1 MAYYLRNTKFKS
13 LLNQFKNFKNDYTVQ
28 KLDQIQSNYNYSL
41 AFQTNL
47 NKQHFLESLFKKT
60 FYSNSLVSRPERSI
74 VKTQQEVVVN
84 RPNPTIKKELVVNR
98 PNPTIKKELVVD
110 IPNPIVKEVLEQ
122 KSLKED
128 IVYKPK
134 YISEL
139 LEKLSKQFIVL
150 ETRKNSYDRYS
161 TAYFQCLSDNFAI
174 SQDKQ
179 SMLKEIKL
187 EIITIFRKEQLYK
200 QGIYSTKDFK
210 KSDIDE
216 ILTENRDIPMK
227 MLKVYG
233 DVLNTNV
240 IYINLDDMSTTYLN
254 TYVDRRA
261 TVLIAEDRDKLYSIK
276 HRNNKYILGSE
287 LKGYLSSNAKID
299 LANLEKK
306 LLEEIQ
312 NIALS
317 MGISIKKTGKTGLIN
332 KKKEEIIE
340 EIVSK

>member
-84 RPNPTIKKELVVNR
+84 RPNPTIKKELVV
-98 PNPTIKKELVVD
+98 D
-110 IPNPIVKEVLEQ
+110 IPNPIVKKVLEQ

-240 IYINLDDMSTTYLN
+240 VYINLDDMSTTYLN

>member
-13 LLNQFKNFKNDYTVQ
+13 LLNQFKNYNHEYTLQ
-28 KLDQIQSNYNYSL
+28 KLEQIQSNYNYSL
-41 AFQTNL
+41 AFQTNVD
-47 NKQHFLESLFKKT
+47 KKHFLESLFKKT
-60 FYSNSLVSRPERSI
+60 FYNKPILTDKPIQLTRSKPNSIRE
-74 VKTQQEVVVN
+74 
-84 RPNPTIKKELVVNR
+84 
-98 PNPTIKKELVVD
+98 
-110 IPNPIVKEVLEQ
+110 PIVEQHLTKQVAIDKPIVYKECLIVDKPLTRGIE
-122 KSLKED
+122 E

-134 YISEL
+134 YTSEL

-161 TAYFQCLSDNFAI
+161 TAYFQCLSNNFAI

-179 SMLKEIKL
+179 GMLKETKL
-187 EIITIFRKEQLYK
+187 EIISIFRKEQLYK
-200 QGIYSTKDFK
+200 LGTYSAKDFK

-233 DVLNTNV
+233 DVLDTNV
-240 IYINLDDMSTTYLN
+240 VYINLDDMSTTYLN
-254 TYVDRRA
+254 TYVDKRA

-276 HRNNKYILGSE
+276 HKNNNYILGSE

-299 LANLEKK
+299 RANLEKK

>member
-84 RPNPTIKKELVVNR
+84 RPNPTIKKELVV
-98 PNPTIKKELVVD
+98 D
-110 IPNPIVKEVLEQ
+110 IPNPIVKKVLEQ